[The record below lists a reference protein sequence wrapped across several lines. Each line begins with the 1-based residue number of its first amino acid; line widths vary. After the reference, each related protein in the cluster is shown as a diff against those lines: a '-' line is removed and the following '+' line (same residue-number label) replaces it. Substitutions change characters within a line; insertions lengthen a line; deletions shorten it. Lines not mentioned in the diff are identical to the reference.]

1 MNKKNIVNYMK
12 LFFPLSA
19 VTFGLLNSPLGFYG
33 FSEYSPRTKF
43 WDLGGGINIMWPC
56 FKSVG
61 LEMFTLDAATYPDI
75 SGCRNHT
82 YGYMAALSFGL
93 QYILNGSEFFW
104 GTVHILVF
112 LLVVTKIYFLKSSS
126 GNLFSNIL
134 GLFSPG
140 IFLLMASGN
149 MDLQIINMLLIASI
163 CIATNKEKTALIFIF
178 FASLFKF
185 YTFPVLF
192 VVLLILKRKTSQVY
206 GFLSALSALAIILYQ
221 MIRTPLVSF
230 PDGAQNKFG
239 MGILDNYIRKLG
251 IDMSPLQGQVTGLV
265 TLVFVFFAIT
275 HCYKKFSISGHVYL
289 TELTKEQK
297 ILYVSFVLTAS
308 ASIACYI
315 PALNVDYRLTFVA
328 LSGMALFKL
337 PQVRV
342 KFVSSLF
349 PYVWLT
355 SLWVVFPF
363 AGLKQ
368 YIGIDL
374 QPLGDIAMIGTMA
387 YFAFQLVF
395 AIKQI
400 RHSSFIYKD

>member
-1 MNKKNIVNYMK
+1 MNKIVLVNYMK
-12 LFFPLSA
+12 ALIPLLA

-33 FSEYSPRTKF
+33 FSEYSPRPKF

-56 FKSVG
+56 FKNVG
-61 LEMFTLDAATYPDI
+61 LGMFTLDVTTYPDI

-82 YGYMAALSFGL
+82 YGYFAAFSFGL
-93 QYILNGSEFFW
+93 QHILNSSVAFW

-112 LLVVTKIYFLKSSS
+112 FLIVTKIYFLKDSTS
-126 GNLFSNIL
+126 NLLSNIL

-149 MDLQIINMLLIASI
+149 MDLQIVYMLLIASI
-163 CIATNKEKTALIFIF
+163 CIATKKEKSALTLIF
-178 FASLFKF
+178 FASLLKF
-185 YTFPVLF
+185 YALPVLF
-192 VVLLILKRKTSQVY
+192 LTLLVLKRKTSQVY
-206 GFLSALSALAIILYQ
+206 GFFLALSAVSIILYQ

-239 MGILDNYIRKLG
+239 MGIMDNYIRVLG
-251 IDMSPLQGQVTGLV
+251 FAMSPLQGQVIGMV
-265 TLVFVFFAIT
+265 ALVFAFLTIAY
-275 HCYKKFSISGHVYL
+275 CYKKFTSVKFDYL
-289 TELTKEQK
+289 TELTIKQK
-297 ILYVSFVLTAS
+297 MLYASFMLMSS

-342 KFVSSLF
+342 KYATSLF
-349 PYVWLT
+349 PYIWLT
-355 SLWVVFPF
+355 SIWIVFPF

-374 QPLGDIAMIGTMA
+374 QPVGDIAMIGTIA

-400 RHSSFIYKD
+400 RRSSFLY

>member
-1 MNKKNIVNYMK
+1 
-12 LFFPLSA
+12 
-19 VTFGLLNSPLGFYG
+19 
-33 FSEYSPRTKF
+33 
-43 WDLGGGINIMWPC
+43 
-56 FKSVG
+56 
-61 LEMFTLDAATYPDI
+61 
-75 SGCRNHT
+75 
-82 YGYMAALSFGL
+82 
-93 QYILNGSEFFW
+93 
-104 GTVHILVF
+104 
-112 LLVVTKIYFLKSSS
+112 
-126 GNLFSNIL
+126 
-134 GLFSPG
+134 
-140 IFLLMASGN
+140 
-149 MDLQIINMLLIASI
+149 
-163 CIATNKEKTALIFIF
+163 
-178 FASLFKF
+178 
-185 YTFPVLF
+185 
-192 VVLLILKRKTSQVY
+192 
-206 GFLSALSALAIILYQ
+206 
-221 MIRTPLVSF
+221 
-230 PDGAQNKFG
+230 
-239 MGILDNYIRKLG
+239 
-251 IDMSPLQGQVTGLV
+251 
-265 TLVFVFFAIT
+265 
-275 HCYKKFSISGHVYL
+275 
-289 TELTKEQK
+289 
-297 ILYVSFVLTAS
+297 VSFVLTAS